1 MSINFFKLK
10 GFQEKFKIDEQ
21 GIFNILIDIEQER
34 KA

>member
-1 MSINFFKLK
+1 MSIHFFKIK

-21 GIFNILIDIEQER
+21 GIFNILIDIKQER